1 MSASG
6 SAQSRAPQGE
16 PRTPGSCD
24 NGLRCAGDPLAK
36 HPIDAGLPRPR
47 LWLAQVVRQPVR
59 TRLRRIRR
67 QCASRRRASSLNR
80 GALGLRSEPAA
91 ALSGGRNA
99 EVGDERARRHS
110 LTFQSTS
117 ADRDVTYAGSK
128 QGRPERHV
136 AAQPSGPTQTDDS
149 SVWNSRPTSLEAVH
163 RFISADRCTFRLSRC
178 TSGADPSHTFSDV
191 SGTRP
196 AKSRSDSYRRVIGV
210 GQVGSLADDGMEP

>member
-24 NGLRCAGDPLAK
+24 NGLRYAGDPLAK

-99 EVGDERARRHS
+99 EVGDERARRYS
-110 LTFQSTS
+110 LTFQSTTV
-117 ADRDVTYAGSK
+117 DRDVTYAGLK
-128 QGRPERHV
+128 QGQAGMPCCG
-136 AAQPSGPTQTDDS
+136 AAQ
-149 SVWNSRPTSLEAVH
+149 RA
-163 RFISADRCTFRLSRC
+163 A
-178 TSGADPSHTFSDV
+178 PSHTLSNV
-191 SGTRP
+191 SATRLP
-196 AKSRSDSYRRVIGV
+196 RRGRTRIV
-210 GQVGSLADDGMEP
+210 E

>member
-110 LTFQSTS
+110 LTFQSAS

-136 AAQPSGPTQTDDS
+136 AAQPSG
-149 SVWNSRPTSLEAVH
+149 
-163 RFISADRCTFRLSRC
+163 
-178 TSGADPSHTFSDV
+178 ADPSRTFSNV

>member
-6 SAQSRAPQGE
+6 SAQSRAPRGE

-24 NGLRCAGDPLAK
+24 NGLRYAGDPLAK

-91 ALSGGRNA
+91 ALASGRNA

-110 LTFQSTS
+110 LTFQSTTV
-117 ADRDVTYAGSK
+117 DRDVTYAGLK
-128 QGRPERHV
+128 HGRPERHL
-136 AAQPSGPTQTDDS
+136 AAQPSGLI
-149 SVWNSRPTSLEAVH
+149 RPIHSPMCLRHA
-163 RFISADRCTFRLSRC
+163 R
-178 TSGADPSHTFSDV
+178 PSQ
-191 SGTRP
+191 
-196 AKSRSDSYRRVIGV
+196 RSDSYPRVIGV
-210 GQVGSLADDGMEP
+210 GHVGSLADAGMEP